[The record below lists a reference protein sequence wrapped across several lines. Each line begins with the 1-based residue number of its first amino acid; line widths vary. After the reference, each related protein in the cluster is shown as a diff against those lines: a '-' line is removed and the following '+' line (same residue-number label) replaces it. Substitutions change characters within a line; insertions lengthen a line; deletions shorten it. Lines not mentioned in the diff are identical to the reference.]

1 MKNNRYL
8 TLILA
13 LGLAWLGLMMVLVPV
28 AAEEWSPP
36 YLAGTLNTNLPG
48 SQPKAAAVDPVRGY
62 AYIADSGTGS
72 EVVWV
77 MQGIT
82 LGLSSFRGTT
92 PAAIAVNPDTGYAY
106 VTRQGADTV
115 VILQGTTEIN
125 RVVVGTNS
133 EAVAVLTTTGY
144 VYVALPGAN
153 KVAVLSGTQW
163 ITECAVGQQPKD
175 IAVNPVTGYVY
186 VANRGS
192 NSVSVLQGT
201 VPVATITDVPTPTR
215 VAVNPATG
223 YVYVSN
229 GLAGIVTVLSG
240 TQKVTTVGVGT
251 NPSKIAVNPATG
263 YVYVINEGKPVDQI
277 VGSVSVLS
285 GTSVIATLTTIT
297 HPWTIAAN
305 PSTGYIYVGNQNPNL
320 IAVIRGT
327 QVTQWFSLGA
337 TPQDIAVDTISNLA
351 YVPLAQGKIAVVGQA
366 YGYGYDLPPGV
377 SGSLVCTGTQGLP
390 LRLEVP
396 ADAITL
402 TQVRLLCSPLVE
414 AQTQPYLWAG
424 QAFRLEA
431 YQGEVHLPGFRFA
444 RPITVGMAYNEARL
458 QGAPETSLQLRTWQW
473 SQARWTT
480 DGIALVARV
489 PAQNWLTVT
498 LAHLSDYAVVAPP
511 RIFLPLVLRNK

>member
-1 MKNNRYL
+1 MKNRYL
-8 TLILA
+8 ALALA
-13 LGLAWLGLMMVLVPV
+13 LGLALWGLMMVLAPV

-36 YLAGTLNTNLPG
+36 YIAGTINTHVAG

-62 AYIADSGTGS
+62 AYIADNGTGS

-92 PAAIAVNPDTGYAY
+92 PVAIAVNPDTGYAY

-115 VILQGTTEIN
+115 VILQGTTEISQ
-125 RVVVGTNS
+125 VVVGTNS
-133 EAVAVLTTTGY
+133 EAVAVLTATGY
-144 VYVALPGAN
+144 VYVALPAAN
-153 KVAVLSGTQW
+153 KVAILSGTQW
-163 ITECAVGQQPKD
+163 ITESAVGQQPKD
-175 IAVNPVTGYVY
+175 IAVNPTTGQVY
-186 VANRGS
+186 VVNRGS

-201 VPVATITDVPTPTR
+201 APVATITDVPTPTR

-223 YVYVSN
+223 YAYVSS
-229 GLAGIVTVLSG
+229 GLSGIVTVLSG
-240 TQKVTTVGVGT
+240 TQKVTTLGVGT

-277 VGSVSVLS
+277 AGSVSVLS

-305 PSTGYIYVGNQNPNL
+305 PNTGYIYVGNQSPNL
-320 IAVIRGT
+320 IAVISGT
-327 QVTQWFSLGA
+327 QVTQWFSLEA
-337 TPQDIAVDTISNLA
+337 TPQDIAVDTVSNLA
-351 YVPLAQGKIAVVGQA
+351 YIPLSQGKIAVVGQT
-366 YGYGYDLPPGV
+366 YGYVYTLPPGV
-377 SGSLVCTGTQGLP
+377 SSSPICTGTQGLP
-390 LRLEVP
+390 LRLEIP

-402 TQVRLLCSPLVE
+402 TNVRLVCSPLVD
-414 AQTQPYLWAG
+414 AQTRPYIWAG

-431 YQGEVHLPGFRFA
+431 YQGENHLPGFRFA

-458 QGAPETSLQLRTWQW
+458 HGEPETAIHLRTWQW

-480 DGIALVARV
+480 DGIALMARN
-489 PAQNWLTVT
+489 PAQNWFTVT
-498 LAHLSDYAVVAPP
+498 LAHLSDYAVVTPP
-511 RIFLPLVLRNK
+511 RSFLPLVLRKR